1 MNDDLDIKTFF
12 YELSFSLKIFL
23 QRAVNFIRTGV
34 SNLIFPIQYE
44 EFLKRSFSK
53 FVSRNLYACFT
64 SFVSLMNGL
73 NNVKNRNN
81 SFETTRFRNNSRL
94 NKFER
99 NKNSLFLF
107 KIKILFN
114 TFLLRKA

>member
-23 QRAVNFIRTGV
+23 KRAVNFIRTGE

-64 SFVSLMNGL
+64 SFVALMNAL
-73 NNVKNRNN
+73 YNVKNRKEQQ
-81 SFETTRFRNNSRL
+81 FEITLPSIHFQETKTYCFY
-94 NKFER
+94 FE
-99 NKNSLFLF
+99 KNPQ
-107 KIKILFN
+107 
-114 TFLLRKA
+114 